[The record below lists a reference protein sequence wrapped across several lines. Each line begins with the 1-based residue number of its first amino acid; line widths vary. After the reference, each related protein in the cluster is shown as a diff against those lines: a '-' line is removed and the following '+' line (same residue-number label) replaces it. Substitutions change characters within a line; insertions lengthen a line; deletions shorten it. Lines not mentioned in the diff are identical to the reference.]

1 MKIKH
6 VLQQIVPLLAA
17 AAIAAGC
24 ASSGGKGQAT
34 SDTIQKTA
42 DAVGKI
48 NLALDTVVKSLTDL
62 TGNPQ
67 PDLRPQFKSYKT
79 AVSDLD
85 SIATKVRNAATAM
98 DGKTEQLMTEWDKQL
113 ALINNEDIKSRSL
126 ERKNEI
132 TEQLTQI
139 KESFASSKQTF
150 NPVMSDLKDI
160 VTYLETDLTPGG
172 VAAIKNTAAKAI
184 AGVPELRQSMDEISR
199 NFKELGLSLSS
210 VQPVPEPAP
219 GEPKK

>member
-1 MKIKH
+1 MKIKSI
-6 VLQQIVPLLAA
+6 LQQIVPLLAA
-17 AAIAAGC
+17 AAIAGGC

-34 SDTIQKTA
+34 SDSIQKTA
-42 DAVGKI
+42 DAVGKVDA
-48 NLALDTVVKSLTDL
+48 ALDTVVNSLNDL

-67 PDLRPQFKSYKT
+67 PDLRPQFKAYKT
-79 AVSDLD
+79 SVSDLD
-85 SIATKVRNAATAM
+85 SIATKFRNAATAM
-98 DGKTEQLMTEWDKQL
+98 DGKTDQLMTEWDKQL
-113 ALINNEDIKSRSL
+113 ALINNEDIKARSL
-126 ERKNEI
+126 ERKAEI

-139 KESFASSKQTF
+139 KESFANAKQSF

-184 AGVPELRQSMDEISR
+184 AGVPELRKAMGDISK
-199 NFKELGLSLSS
+199 NFKDLGLSLSS